1 MGGKNRRYI
10 SEQFGLERLVLVFK
24 QEKDII
30 SSEGPFTDVDMAVD
44 TMNNLLLQGIC
55 SWMVTYNEE

>member
-10 SEQFGLERLVLVFK
+10 SEQFGFERLVLVFK